1 LLGIKDNKV
10 KNVKILGT
18 RDINMDSK
26 AKAIFNE
33 IDYRTDGIFKSVNHF
48 TKPYFNDAQE

>member
-1 LLGIKDNKV
+1 M
-10 KNVKILGT
+10 KILGT